1 MKRILSLMILL
12 LTLASANAN
21 AWFFFFIPGSVTG
34 AITDAITGDKGEN
47 CVGSNTKVGDT
58 IRMPDG
64 SYGTV
69 KSLSSSS
76 SSRCTNNQPIR
87 ALIDVSNSSQPYAL
101 SPITNKASIVPP
113 TPVTTVLLPDGTWS
127 NPVTPPVLPDGTWGG
142 SDVSLVTNLSSAVV
156 DTPAHVESSPPPPP
170 PPPPPLAHALAT
182 PPSNTLP
189 TQNISAADKLRDLKA
204 LYKDGV
210 IDKKDF
216 DTKKQEIL
224 KSM

>member
-1 MKRILSLMILL
+1 MKRILSLLFLL
-12 LTLASANAN
+12 LTLASTNAN

-34 AITDAITGDKGEN
+34 AITDAITGDKGES

-87 ALIDVSNSSQPYAL
+87 ALIEVSNSSQPYAL

-113 TPVTTVLLPDGTWS
+113 TPVTTILLPDGTWG
-127 NPVTPPVLPDGTWGG
+127 NPVTPPVLPDGTWG
-142 SDVSLVTNLSSAVV
+142 SLDAPLVTNLSSAVV
-156 DTPAHVESSPPPPP
+156 DTPAHVESSP
-170 PPPPPLAHALAT
+170 AHAVAT
-182 PPSNTLP
+182 LPSNTLP

-204 LYKDGV
+204 LYEDGV

-224 KSM
+224 KLM

>member
-1 MKRILSLMILL
+1 MKRILSLMFLL
-12 LTLASANAN
+12 LTLASTNAN

-87 ALIDVSNSSQPYAL
+87 ALIEVSNSSQPYAL
-101 SPITNKASIVPP
+101 SPITNNASIVPP
-113 TPVTTVLLPDGTWS
+113 TPVTTVLLPDGTWG
-127 NPVTPPVLPDGTWGG
+127 NPVTPPVLPDGTWG
-142 SDVSLVTNLSSAVV
+142 SLDAPLVTNLSSAV
-156 DTPAHVESSPPPPP
+156 DTPAHVESPPAP
-170 PPPPPLAHALAT
+170 AVAT
-182 PPSNTLP
+182 LPSNTLP